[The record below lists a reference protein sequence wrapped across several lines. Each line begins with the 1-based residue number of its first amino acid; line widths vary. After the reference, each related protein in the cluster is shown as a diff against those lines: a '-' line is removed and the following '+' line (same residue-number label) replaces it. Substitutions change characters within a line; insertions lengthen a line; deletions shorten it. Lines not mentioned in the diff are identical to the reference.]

1 MDSLIRT
8 IRHFITLRDEEEAVV
23 TGLFMPVHVNAGEF
37 FLEEGKICRSAA
49 FIEKGLMRYFMTQD
63 GNEKTIY
70 FSSEGE
76 FVCNYSSF
84 LPAKPSDVS
93 IQALEE
99 TVLYVISYDNLQRL
113 YSGIGMGE
121 RFGRM
126 AIEQVFVDSI
136 EQLRSLYTDTPTQ
149 RYQHFLEAYP
159 NLVQR
164 IPQYYIASYV
174 GIKPQSLSRIRK
186 RIAAGPR

>member
-8 IRHFITLRDEEEAVV
+8 IRHFITLSDEEEAVV
-23 TGLFMPVHVNAGEF
+23 TGLFTPVLLKPGEY
-37 FLEEGKICRSAA
+37 FLEEGKICRSVA
-49 FIEKGLMRYFMTQD
+49 FVEKGLMRYFMTQD

-84 LPAKPSDVS
+84 LPGKPSNVAV
-93 IQALEE
+93 QALEE
-99 TVLYVISYDNLQRL
+99 TVMYVISKDNLQRL
-113 YSGIGMGE
+113 YSGIAMGE
-121 RFGRM
+121 RFGRL
-126 AIEQVFVDSI
+126 AIEQVFVSSI
-136 EQLRSLYTDTPTQ
+136 EQLRSHYTDTPTR
-149 RYQHFLEAYP
+149 RYQQFLDAYP
-159 NLVQR
+159 GLVQR

-186 RIAAGPR
+186 RIAAGR